1 MGGYGHMSKEIWLER
16 TSQNYD
22 SCTRTTVK
30 PFRRS
35 AIMWRMCACRTAFAS
50 VRLNEYPKQKW
61 LKTRISKSKQTES
74 TTNQTKQICEKLV
87 LWEPFGRQLKD
98 AHICVKLSAWNQIR
112 FQQSW
117 SVVVVVGAAPR
128 IVYARSMIG
137 SERKIYIYFGIYRPR
152 NALHA
157 YLCCI
162 LMEFTR
168 LWSMQATYFGPS
180 AH

>member
-1 MGGYGHMSKEIWLER
+1 MGGYGHMSKEIGLER

-35 AIMWRMCACRTAFAS
+35 AIMWRMCACRMAFAS

-87 LWEPFGRQLKD
+87 LWEPFGSQLKD

-128 IVYARSMIG
+128 IVYMPVQWLAQNVKYIFI
-137 SERKIYIYFGIYRPR
+137 SESIDHEAHFMHIYAAF
-152 NALHA
+152 
-157 YLCCI
+157 C
-162 LMEFTR
+162 

>member
-1 MGGYGHMSKEIWLER
+1 MGGYGHMSKGIWLER

-35 AIMWRMCACRTAFAS
+35 AIMWRMCACGTAFAS

-117 SVVVVVGAAPR
+117 SAVVVVGAAPR

-162 LMEFTR
+162 PMEFTR